1 MKDGIFLLVTLILV
15 QSLLAKAIYLSAP
28 KVFPESAELDSLFNC
43 DGNKYVPEENICDG
57 IQNCYD
63 GTDERDCEFMLLQN
77 FKERLN
83 KL

>member
-15 QSLLAKAIYLSAP
+15 QSLLAKAIYISAP
-28 KVFPESAELDSLFNC
+28 KVFPDSAELDSLFNC

-63 GTDERDCEFMLLQN
+63 GTDEMDCEIYDIAKF
-77 FKERLN
+77 
-83 KL
+83 